1 MKNYEEMARCVLEA
15 RDGHIRKKKL
25 RRDKIKKYAPVVSAL
40 CLAALL
46 GLGVLHHI
54 NGLPH
59 IPYQTDIA
67 EKTEPTAETETIHS
81 GVIISQT
88 LPPVESW
95 GNPPIF
101 EIPPCSGSDEDPY
114 NGSEPLH
121 WNEMTINQQF
131 NMAEFGQP
139 LVFYQTAEKEVA
151 DDRIGD
157 FICMAYMSGYDFYS
171 DTYYHCD
178 AEAYEVK
185 NDESIMIAIKFSSN
199 DQFYQYNLITPN
211 QNHEQDGLT
220 VN

>member
-1 MKNYEEMARCVLEA
+1 MKNYEEMAKCVLEA

-46 GLGVLHHI
+46 GLGVLHYI
-54 NGLPH
+54 SGLPH
-59 IPYQTDIA
+59 IPYQTNIA
-67 EKTEPTAETETIHS
+67 EKTEPTAEAIHS
-81 GVIISQT
+81 GVIKPQT
-88 LPPVESW
+88 LSPIESW
-95 GNPPIF
+95 GNQPIS
-101 EIPPCSGSDEDPY
+101 EIPSSSVSDEDPY

-139 LVFYQTAEKEVA
+139 PAFYQTAEKEVA
-151 DDRIGD
+151 ADQIGD

-185 NDESIMIAIKFSSN
+185 NDESIMIAIKFSSY
-199 DQFYQYNLITPN
+199 DQFYQYNRCPMSPAS
-211 QNHEQDGLT
+211 
-220 VN
+220 